1 MHGNSEM
8 QKINQT
14 SAMPE
19 KLTFT
24 GVVGLALHQCSIGC
38 TVFEKQLVIH
48 FVGAY
53 WEPEVLLFLFIS
65 IHKAPFA
72 ALSD

>member
-19 KLTFT
+19 KTD
-24 GVVGLALHQCSIGC
+24 

-53 WEPEVLLFLFIS
+53 WEPVILRKHHLLITS
-65 IHKAPFA
+65 IDHG
-72 ALSD
+72 

>member
-1 MHGNSEM
+1 
-8 QKINQT
+8 
-14 SAMPE
+14 MPAE
-19 KLTFT
+19 SHTVYPAYRF
-24 GVVGLALHQCSIGC
+24 SIAPMLDRMYR
-38 TVFEKQLVIH
+38 FEKQLVIH

>member
-1 MHGNSEM
+1 L
-8 QKINQT
+8 K
-14 SAMPE
+14 
-19 KLTFT
+19 KLALT
-24 GVVGLALHQCSIGC
+24 GVLGLALLLCSIGC